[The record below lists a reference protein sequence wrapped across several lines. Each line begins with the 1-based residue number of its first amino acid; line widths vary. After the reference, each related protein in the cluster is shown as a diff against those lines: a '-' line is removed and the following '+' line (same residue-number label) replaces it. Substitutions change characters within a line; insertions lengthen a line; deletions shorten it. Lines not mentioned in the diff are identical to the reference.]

1 MRREAEI
8 GEDSF
13 QATAHPSQTQLTCSG
28 GAPLDFNPFKSLSV
42 SLIVWGGAQT
52 RRSGWGGRPLRAQAP
67 DSDRAP
73 EKQDSGAFSP
83 RWGPKQ

>member
-42 SLIVWGGAQT
+42 SHCLRRGAD
-52 RRSGWGGRPLRAQAP
+52 SAVGMGWAP
-67 DSDRAP
+67 PKSA
-73 EKQDSGAFSP
+73 GA
-83 RWGPKQ
+83 